1 MLLRSV
7 KLRLFLHTRCSF
19 GIKRV
24 KAALLATILSSALL
38 LSACDS
44 GPSDPAPKSTEERF
58 QAALDNL
65 RQVHNFP
72 GATAAFVLPNG
83 STSVFATGRADI
95 EQHIAMRPTSRMLAG
110 SIGKMFVAALAL
122 NLAQEGKLDL
132 DDKLATWLGDEAW
145 FPRLHGGDEITLRML
160 LHHTTGIFED
170 LEDPDNV
177 ARFLEQFK
185 AEDFDPDEVSLPL
198 LVEFALDHD
207 PLFRPGQG
215 HLYTDTN
222 YLILGMVIEK
232 ATGSTYYEQVKN
244 RFLDPLNLVQTEPS
258 TQRTLNDLANGYLS
272 SGNIFGLPEHTLE
285 NGVLTYNPGIEW
297 TGGGLVSTVGD
308 LVRWAKALFEGE
320 AMTQPY
326 VEDLLEGVA
335 RGDGGEYGLG
345 ISIDQDQLGTHYYHG
360 GFMPGYRSFLVY
372 YPDHK
377 IAIAIQIN
385 RDYNLVPKSF
395 TLELAKIVAAGL

>member
-24 KAALLATILSSALL
+24 KAALWATILSSALL

-44 GPSDPAPKSTEERF
+44 GPSDPAPGSTEERF

-132 DDKLATWLGDEAW
+132 
-145 FPRLHGGDEITLRML
+145 
-160 LHHTTGIFED
+160 
-170 LEDPDNV
+170 
-177 ARFLEQFK
+177 
-185 AEDFDPDEVSLPL
+185 
-198 LVEFALDHD
+198 VEFALDHD

-232 ATGSTYYEQVKN
+232 ATGSTYYEEVKN

-258 TQRTLNDLANGYLS
+258 KQRTLNDLANGYLS